1 MQFVEDSNGQI
12 KARTRHTVPC
22 KVLTV
27 TIQHITDSTLQC
39 QCSKTDK
46 KYINSTVFK
55 LEIVATGIRH
65 QCPRA

>member
-1 MQFVEDSNGQI
+1 MQFVEDQTG
-12 KARTRHTVPC
+12 

-46 KYINSTVFK
+46 K
-55 LEIVATGIRH
+55 
-65 QCPRA
+65 